1 MTVPTTHKTHTP
13 VPFTLTL
20 DNFEGPYDLLLH
32 LISRKKL
39 DITDIALADVTDEFL
54 TYIRTAYTDAGN
66 DTALNTASEFLV
78 TAATLLE
85 LKTARLLPRGTTNTA
100 HSVELLEAR
109 DLLFA
114 RLLQYRAY
122 RDVATVI
129 EEKYT
134 AEATRYARTVALE
147 PAFTKVLPELVFDIT
162 PDEFARIAVTALRLD
177 QPETPEDTEPPAV
190 DTEHLHTPAT
200 TIAAEET
207 YLLTQLRERNP
218 QTFTEL
224 TADAPSTEIIVVRFL
239 ALLELYKEGRLDAAQ
254 DTTLGTIT
262 ITALDT
268 PTPENRED
276 TA

>member
-1 MTVPTTHKTHTP
+1 MTVPTTQETRTP
-13 VPFTLTL
+13 APFTLTL
-20 DNFEGPYDLLLH
+20 PNFEGPYDLLLH

-54 TYIRTAYTDAGN
+54 AYIRTAYKDAGS

-85 LKTARLLPRGTTNTA
+85 LKTARLLPRGTTNTT

-122 RDVATVI
+122 RDVASVI
-129 EEKYT
+129 EEKYR
-134 AEATRYARTVALE
+134 AEAHRYARTVALE

-162 PDEFARIAVTALRLD
+162 PDEFARIAVSALRLD
-177 QPETPEDTEPPAV
+177 QTDTPEDIQPLAV
-190 DTEHLHTPAT
+190 DTEHLHTPVT
-200 TIAAEET
+200 TIAEQET
-207 YLLTQLRERNP
+207 YLLTSLAQHNP
-218 QTFTEL
+218 QTFTQL
-224 TADAPSTEIIVVRFL
+224 TADTTNPEIIVVRFL
-239 ALLELYKEGRLDAAQ
+239 ALLELYKEGRVDAAQ
-254 DTTLGTIT
+254 DTTLGAIT
-262 ITALDT
+262 ITALNL
-268 PTPENRED
+268 PNHQEA

>member
-1 MTVPTTHKTHTP
+1 MTVPTTQETRTP
-13 VPFTLTL
+13 APFTLTL
-20 DNFEGPYDLLLH
+20 PNFEGPYDLLLH

-54 TYIRTAYTDAGN
+54 AYIRTAYKDAGS

-85 LKTARLLPRGTTNTA
+85 LKTARLLPRGTTNTS

-122 RDVATVI
+122 RDVASVI
-129 EEKYT
+129 EEKYL
-134 AEATRYARTVALE
+134 AEAHRYARTVALE

-162 PDEFARIAVTALRLD
+162 PDEFARIAVSALRLD
-177 QPETPEDTEPPAV
+177 QPESPEDPQPATV
-190 DTEHLHTPAT
+190 STEHLHTPAT
-200 TIAAEET
+200 TIAAQET
-207 YLLTQLRERNP
+207 YLLNQLKERSP
-218 QTFTEL
+218 QTFTDL
-224 TADAPSTEIIVVRFL
+224 TADAPSTEVLIIRFL
-239 ALLELYKEGRLDAAQ
+239 ALLELYKEGKIDADQ
-254 DTTLGTIT
+254 EKTLGTIT
-262 ITALDT
+262 ITALNL
-268 PTPENRED
+268 PNHQEA